1 MKPLSRK
8 ITNNLLA
15 LWESRTE
22 TDESEGLLWYARA
35 NRRGQELSVRHGVTL
50 EKAIGVIAV
59 LSPGCEWGKNLQ
71 YADELL
77 AAWASGKRGSELPM
91 VGVYG
96 NRNLDKAKRI
106 LAGHSPMLVIP
117 ETSKKVRAFYN
128 CLLSPAESRDV
139 VIDRHAKCAALGL
152 RSTKNGYASQDVS
165 VRSAEYEY
173 LSRHYVKLADRFGL
187 LPSQLQAAIWTHWK
201 RVASEKGEN

>member
-35 NRRGQELSVRHGVTL
+35 NRRGQELSLRHDVTL
-50 EKAIGVIAV
+50 SQAVGVIAV

-71 YADELL
+71 YSDELL
-77 AAWASGKRGSELPM
+77 AAWNSGRRGSELPM

-96 NRNLDKAKRI
+96 NRNLDKAKLI
-106 LAGHSPMLVIP
+106 LAGHSPVEVIP
-117 ETSKKVRAFYN
+117 DSSKKVKAFYS
-128 CLLSPAESRDV
+128 CLLQPSDSLAV
-139 VIDRHAKCAALGL
+139 VIDRHAKCAALNL
-152 RSTKNGYASQDVS
+152 RSTKSGAASQDVT
-165 VRSAEYEY
+165 VRSGEYDY

-187 LPSQLQAAIWTHWK
+187 LPSQFQAALWLIWK
-201 RVASEKGEN
+201 KLGENE

>member
-8 ITNNLLA
+8 ITNNLLR

-35 NRRGQELSVRHGVTL
+35 NRRGQELSQRHDVTISQ
-50 EKAIGVIAV
+50 AIGVIAV

-77 AAWASGKRGSELPM
+77 AAWNSGRRGSELPM

-96 NRNLDKAKRI
+96 NRNLDKAKLI
-106 LAGHSPMLVIP
+106 LAGHDPMVVIP
-117 ETSKKVRAFYN
+117 DSSKKVKAFYS
-128 CLLSPAESRDV
+128 CLLQPNDSLSV
-139 VIDRHAKCAALGL
+139 VIDRHAKCAALNL
-152 RSTKNGYASQDVS
+152 RSEKKGSASQDVT
-165 VRSAEYEY
+165 VRSGEYDY
-173 LSRHYVKLADRFGL
+173 LSRHYVKLADRFGV
-187 LPSQLQAAIWTHWK
+187 LPSQLQAVIWCQWK
-201 RVASEKGEN
+201 RLGEN